1 MQTKNNKLLLIGP
14 KLNPITGNSYA
25 FSAVVKFYNSANV
38 LYNGWA
44 GQGTFGKIS
53 SFVNFFIKL
62 LKVLG
67 QNKNIELVYFS
78 GSMSVL
84 GHCKDLIL
92 IVIAKVIFKKKIVGH
107 FHSAYLGTLVTQDL
121 NYLLRT
127 ISIKVLKKVDAFV
140 GLLPEMGTIYL
151 PFLNDKNYYEYV
163 LNFYDPYLDEA
174 KPPGN
179 DRSPNIIIY
188 FSNLMATKGI
198 IELLEAFDDVC
209 GKNELIELH
218 IAGNIMS
225 DTEMSG
231 IELKE
236 IVDKFIKKNSRIKY
250 FGPITDKIEKSKF
263 LSKGLIFVLPTYYK
277 LEGVP
282 ISIIEAM
289 RMGNIILTTDFK
301 FLPYLVKES
310 SGLCVAPQSSI
321 AVKNGILQILA
332 LSNKNK
338 TQIQEFNSN
347 YAKSYNSLEQHLL
360 KINAVFGKVL
370 ESRNEIRI

>member
-1 MQTKNNKLLLIGP
+1 
-14 KLNPITGNSYA
+14 
-25 FSAVVKFYNSANV
+25 
-38 LYNGWA
+38 
-44 GQGTFGKIS
+44 
-53 SFVNFFIKL
+53 
-62 LKVLG
+62 
-67 QNKNIELVYFS
+67 
-78 GSMSVL
+78 
-84 GHCKDLIL
+84 
-92 IVIAKVIFKKKIVGH
+92 
-107 FHSAYLGTLVTQDL
+107 
-121 NYLLRT
+121 
-127 ISIKVLKKVDAFV
+127 
-140 GLLPEMGTIYL
+140 
-151 PFLNDKNYYEYV
+151 
-163 LNFYDPYLDEA
+163 
-174 KPPGN
+174 
-179 DRSPNIIIY
+179 
-188 FSNLMATKGI
+188 
-198 IELLEAFDDVC
+198 
-209 GKNELIELH
+209 
-218 IAGNIMS
+218 MS